1 MISVPQL
8 CRTRLEDGRLSNTI
22 LLPVGVQLYDFHR
35 NFGKKKS
42 VNQHKQESNK
52 KRCVGKFTERSLS
65 RTQH

>member
-22 LLPVGVQLYDFHR
+22 LLPVVVQLYDFHR
-35 NFGKKKS
+35 NFGKKKR

-52 KRCVGKFTERSLS
+52 KRCVGKFTERSFS